1 MSGVVVFTSVRDA
14 LKAGYHIYG
23 RTEEGY
29 LARIRTQGGWALAL
43 VVIAKY
49 FLRTSVSGAGSR

>member
-23 RTEEGY
+23 KTEDGY
-29 LARIRTQGGWALAL
+29 VARIRTQGGWALAL
-43 VVIAKY
+43 VVISK
-49 FLRTSVSGAGSR
+49 